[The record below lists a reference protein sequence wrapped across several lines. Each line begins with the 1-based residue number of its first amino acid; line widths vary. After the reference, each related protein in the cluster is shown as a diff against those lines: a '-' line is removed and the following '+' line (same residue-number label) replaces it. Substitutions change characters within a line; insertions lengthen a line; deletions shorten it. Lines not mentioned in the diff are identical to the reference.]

1 MNQFLTCSR
10 GCNSSRQRRQFE
22 SVWSELVGAC
32 FPSLQTGV
40 HVGSP
45 SLVPPCGVASN
56 TAANAD
62 ERGQLRPK
70 LRPPA
75 GGLLPLASEP
85 AALQP
90 GAPSSLCPGMRQYG
104 ELRVRSAVGAVC
116 GTLLLQSRAART
128 DRASHA
134 LLSSAAGGSD
144 PFGWV
149 WSRLSRSSAAR
160 CGRP

>member
-1 MNQFLTCSR
+1 MRDSNPR
-10 GCNSSRQRRQFE
+10 AVNPIR
-22 SVWSELVGAC
+22 

-45 SLVPPCGVASN
+45 SNEKLAAAVAQEPRTSLVPPCGVASN

-85 AALQP
+85 AAAT
-90 GAPSSLCPGMRQYG
+90 GARSSLAPCPGMRQYG
-104 ELRVRSAVGAVC
+104 ELRVRSVVGAVC
-116 GTLLLQSRAART
+116 GTLLLQSRAALT

-134 LLSSAAGGSD
+134 LSSSAAGGSD
-144 PFGWV
+144 TFGWAR
-149 WSRLSRSSAAR
+149 SRLSRASAAH